1 MELWRD
7 LITWESD
14 IVGILVVKGIH
25 CVTLWRDLIPWES
38 DMVGLLVVREEFAV
52 CNCGGI

>member
-14 IVGILVVKGIH
+14 MVGI
-25 CVTLWRDLIPWES
+25 
-38 DMVGLLVVREEFAV
+38 LVVREEFTV
-52 CNCGGI
+52 WNCEGI

>member
-14 IVGILVVKGIH
+14 IVGILVV
-25 CVTLWRDLIPWES
+25 
-38 DMVGLLVVREEFAV
+38 REEFTV
-52 CNCGGI
+52 WNCVGIQLPGKVI

>member
-14 IVGILVVKGIH
+14 MVGI
-25 CVTLWRDLIPWES
+25 
-38 DMVGLLVVREEFAV
+38 LVVREEFTV
-52 CNCGGI
+52 WNCKGI